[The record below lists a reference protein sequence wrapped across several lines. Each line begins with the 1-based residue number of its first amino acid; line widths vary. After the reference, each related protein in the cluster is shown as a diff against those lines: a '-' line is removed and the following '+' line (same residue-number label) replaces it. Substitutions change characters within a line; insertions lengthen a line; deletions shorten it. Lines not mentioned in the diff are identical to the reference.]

1 MIHNS
6 YVSTA
11 TIDSTSPNTAKV
23 VASNIRAEAAR
34 RGFSQRALGRALG
47 ITQSQVNRRWRGL
60 IPWQLDELDSVAAL
74 LGLTVNDLITP
85 PRGGLGYEKGSGAK
99 APEPFG
105 TVAGTGFEPATS
117 GL

>member
-1 MIHNS
+1 M
-6 YVSTA
+6 A
-11 TIDSTSPNTAKV
+11 PTSMNTASV

-47 ITQSQVNRRWRGL
+47 ITQGQITRRWKGV
-60 IPWQLDELDSVAAL
+60 INWQLDELDDVAAL
-74 LGLTVNDLITP
+74 LGLTVTDLITP
-85 PRGGLGYEKGSGAK
+85 PRGGLGYEKGPGAK

-105 TVAGTGFEPATS
+105 AVAGAGFEPTTS